1 VPRLG
6 NEQLFVVD
14 KQLNDPDNDIAP
26 STHVAP
32 TAVDGFMSNPVGHE
46 ASQVVPC

>member
-1 VPRLG
+1 VPNAG
-6 NEQLFVVD
+6 SEQLFVVD
-14 KQLNDPDNDIAP
+14 KQLKEPDNDIAP

-32 TAVDGFMSNPVGHE
+32 TAVDGFMSNPVGQE